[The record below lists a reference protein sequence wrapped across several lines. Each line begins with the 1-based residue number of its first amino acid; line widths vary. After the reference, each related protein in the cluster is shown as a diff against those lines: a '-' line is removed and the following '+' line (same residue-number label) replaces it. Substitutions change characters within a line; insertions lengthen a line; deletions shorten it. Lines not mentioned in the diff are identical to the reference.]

1 MFVAGFDIPL
11 VEILLAL
18 GIIIIIILIEVIVVL
33 SLLVY
38 YKRRETGRTPEKEVI
53 LMRARLHELRENA
66 RKLPEKKTK
75 R

>member
-1 MFVAGFDIPL
+1 MFVGGFEIHL

-33 SLLVY
+33 SLLIY
-38 YKRRETGRTPEKEVI
+38 YKRSETGRTPEKEVI
-53 LMRARLHELRENA
+53 LMRGRLHDLRA
-66 RKLPEKKTK
+66 KLSKKKIK